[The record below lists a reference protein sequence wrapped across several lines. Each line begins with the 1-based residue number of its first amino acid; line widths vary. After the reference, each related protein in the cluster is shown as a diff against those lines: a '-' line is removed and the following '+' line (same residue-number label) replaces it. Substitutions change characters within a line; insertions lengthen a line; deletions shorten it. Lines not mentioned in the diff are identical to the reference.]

1 MLAARPGN
9 FTIFL
14 IVVLVI
20 TFSLYWKD
28 GYDKIKDENKNISF
42 FEYTKN
48 DALTKYQQSVKFI
61 KSLPD
66 IINEAIQSDDKVKR
80 GSVNKLADGLELFR
94 AENEKYPAK
103 LAELNADYMNNKT
116 KILEEKGLQ
125 YSTSEDGQHFTLS
138 IPLKGEEIYT
148 IQR

>member
-14 IVVLVI
+14 IVVLII

-42 FEYTKN
+42 FGYVKN
-48 DALTKYQQSVKFI
+48 DTLTRCRQSIEFI
-61 KSLPD
+61 KFLPN
-66 IINEAIQSDDKVKR
+66 IINEAIQSDDKIKR
-80 GSVNKLADGLELFR
+80 GSLNKLADGLELFR

-103 LAELNADYMNNKT
+103 LAELNADYMNSKT
-116 KILEEKGLQ
+116 KILEEKGLR
-125 YSTSEDGQHFTLS
+125 YSASEDGQHFTLS
-138 IPLKGEEIYT
+138 IPLKGAEAYT